1 MQDLTAKTLMA
12 AFYEFDS
19 GIEIT
24 SDFIVIEDDGLEGH
38 VLVNVTQVESITLP
52 LHQFEYGKYLNNQD
66 EID

>member
-38 VLVNVTQVESITLP
+38 VLVNVTQV
-52 LHQFEYGKYLNNQD
+52 
-66 EID
+66 